1 MSPSCQVFLELRNMF
16 SFVKIAVFDEILRF
30 GKIFSDGRSP
40 IFNRAYKC
48 RQWADVLF
56 SLNFF

>member
-16 SFVKIAVFDEILRF
+16 SFVEIAVFDEILRF

-40 IFNRAYKC
+40 ILIEPTNVGSGLMYYS
-48 RQWADVLF
+48 V
-56 SLNFF
+56 